1 MHEKTH
7 VKARERYN
15 SMKKILIGIGAVA
28 LVVLGFVGS
37 QVWTKAMEPSVSLS
51 ATSIQEQLT
60 ETSELATAK
69 LEYRGLVRYENGDID
84 FLTKK
89 GFTMVYDAEVKA
101 GVDLSQASVDVN
113 GRSITVQLP
122 MAEVQSISIDPDSI
136 EFYDESF
143 ALFNWENKQDTTEAL
158 VLAKDDAEGKVD
170 QISMIEQANGQ
181 AKTVVESLLA
191 PFTQGDNAYT
201 LTVVQQ

>member
-1 MHEKTH
+1 
-7 VKARERYN
+7 
-15 SMKKILIGIGAVA
+15 MKKILIGIGAVA

-37 QVWTKAMEPSVSLS
+37 QVWNKAMEPSVSLS

>member
-1 MHEKTH
+1 
-7 VKARERYN
+7 
-15 SMKKILIGIGAVA
+15 MKKILIGIGAVA

-37 QVWTKAMEPSVSLS
+37 QVWNKAMEPSVSLS

-170 QISMIEQANGQ
+170 QVSMIEQANGQ

>member
-37 QVWTKAMEPSVSLS
+37 QVWNKAMEPSVSLS

-69 LEYRGLVRYENGDID
+69 LEYRGRVRYENGDID

-122 MAEVQSISIDPDSI
+122 MAEVQSISI

>member
-1 MHEKTH
+1 
-7 VKARERYN
+7 
-15 SMKKILIGIGAVA
+15 MKKILIGIGAVA

-37 QVWTKAMEPSVSLS
+37 QMWNKVMEPSVSLS

-60 ETSELATAK
+60 NTSELATSK

-89 GFTMVYDAEVKA
+89 GFTMVYDAEIRA
-101 GVDLSQASVDVN
+101 GVDLSQATVNVN
-113 GRSITVQLP
+113 GKSITVSLP
-122 MAEVQSISIDPDSI
+122 MAEVLNISIDPDSI
-136 EFYDESF
+136 EFYDEAF

-158 VLAKDDAEGKVD
+158 VTAKQDAEGKVD
-170 QISMIEQANGQ
+170 QVRMIEEANNQ
-181 AKTVVESLLA
+181 AKVLVENLLA
-191 PFTQGDNAYT
+191 PFTEGDNAYT